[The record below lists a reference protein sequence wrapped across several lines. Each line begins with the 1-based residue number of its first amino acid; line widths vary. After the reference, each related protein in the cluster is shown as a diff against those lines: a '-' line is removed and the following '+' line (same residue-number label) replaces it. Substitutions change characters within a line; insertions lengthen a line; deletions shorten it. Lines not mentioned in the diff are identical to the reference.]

1 MAMANFSKIPM
12 LSKEEYIHWKIRMRA
27 HLAAQHEDMWYV
39 ITNGPMKIMKI
50 DPSSASVDGVLKM
63 IEKPRHEWTTED
75 KKKDILD
82 IMAMDILYKTL
93 DKNMFSKIQTC
104 ANAKEI

>member
-1 MAMANFSKIPM
+1 MAMTSFSKIPM
-12 LSKEEYIHWKIRMRA
+12 FSKEDYNHWKIRMRA

-39 ITNGPMKIMKI
+39 ITNGPMKIMKV
-50 DPSSASVDGVLKM
+50 DTTNASIDGVPKM

-75 KKKDILD
+75 KKKDNLD
-82 IMAMDILYKTL
+82 IVAMDILYKTL
-93 DKNMFSKIQTC
+93 DKNMFSKMETC